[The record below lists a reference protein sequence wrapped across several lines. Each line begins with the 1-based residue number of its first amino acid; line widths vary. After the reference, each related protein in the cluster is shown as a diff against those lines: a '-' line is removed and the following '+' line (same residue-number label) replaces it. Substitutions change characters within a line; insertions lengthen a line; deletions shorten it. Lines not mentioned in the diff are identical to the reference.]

1 MSKKIEISLDPR
13 EAEMLIEHLARRNDY
28 PEIALKVANQCV
40 EQLSYPD
47 ATPMD
52 WANDV
57 RNLAYLRQAG
67 AL

>member
-1 MSKKIEISLDPR
+1 MSKKIEITLHPR
-13 EAEMLIEHLARRNDY
+13 EAEMLIEHLAGQNHY
-28 PEIALKVANQCV
+28 PEVALKVADQCV

-47 ATPMD
+47 ATPTD

-57 RNLAYLRQAG
+57 RNLAYLRAAG